1 MISARAALSPIR
13 HCLLRVNTDPILRL
27 EVDRFEPAPALR
39 THAKGISTPR
49 CHSPPGTGDTHPVP
63 AVRRHRRRQS
73 GLVTATSLT
82 PSRRRSGKG
91 PNICRLAAGS
101 AVELRKRP
109 RHASVS
115 PDVVAVSEGT
125 LRPLH
130 ALGGDAQTT
139 SPTPSNESET
149 NGDSEEPFGL
159 GVRLVRSRSA
169 RGAAKRRGFLKAC
182 ARTSPLVQSDPDT
195 SSEHV
200 ERKLTLQNPG
210 SWAQSPPLPVSIWMS
225 IVPACG
231 RLPLLRDAR

>member
-1 MISARAALSPIR
+1 MSWHGLPESRSSFPPMISARAALSPIR

-139 SPTPSNESET
+139 SPTPSNGSET
-149 NGDSEEPFGL
+149 NGDSE
-159 GVRLVRSRSA
+159 VSRSVTKFA
-169 RGAAKRRGFLKAC
+169 SLF
-182 ARTSPLVQSDPDT
+182 TSQSRASVTGDGILC
-195 SSEHV
+195 E
-200 ERKLTLQNPG
+200 
-210 SWAQSPPLPVSIWMS
+210 
-225 IVPACG
+225 
-231 RLPLLRDAR
+231 

>member
-1 MISARAALSPIR
+1 MSWHGLPESRSSFPPMISARAALSPIR
-13 HCLLRVNTDPILRL
+13 HCLKRVNTDPILLL

-49 CHSPPGTGDTHPVP
+49 CRVRRRGRQGDTHLVP
-63 AVRRHRRRQS
+63 PVRRRRRAARRRQS
-73 GLVTATSLT
+73 GLVTAASLT

-115 PDVVAVSEGT
+115 PDVVAVSEGR

-139 SPTPSNESET
+139 SPTASNGSQT
-149 NGDSEEPFGL
+149 HGDSEVSHSVTKFASL
-159 GVRLVRSRSA
+159 LTSQSRA
-169 RGAAKRRGFLKAC
+169 
-182 ARTSPLVQSDPDT
+182 
-195 SSEHV
+195 SE
-200 ERKLTLQNPG
+200 TG
-210 SWAQSPPLPVSIWMS
+210 DG
-225 IVPACG
+225 IVYDRPRPC
-231 RLPLLRDAR
+231 L